1 LSVRALLPDISC
13 LQIERVTVDG
23 DRVVIAVQ
31 AIPAASNCPLCGQP
45 SERIHS
51 RYIRK
56 LGDLPWHGKAV
67 RLELHVRKFFCSSA
81 QCPRHIFA
89 ERLPTVVKP
98 NARTTNRLHEAHC
111 LIALALG
118 GEAGSRLASSLSMR
132 TSPDTLLRRIRNMP
146 LPAHSGVRVLGVDEW
161 AWRRGHRYGTIL
173 CDLERRRLVDLLPE
187 RSAESLRVWLQ
198 QHPEVTIISRDRGD
212 DYIKGARAGAPQAVQ
227 VADRWHLLRNLR
239 DTLMRAIDRH
249 HTPVRQTLETLQT
262 KQNKETLLDEREV
275 IDLEPERETIKSTR
289 AQADS
294 ANRRARRLR
303 RFDEVRRMHGQGVS
317 LRAIAR
323 HLKLERATVRRYVR
337 ADVFPER
344 AQRRRPRQTDRF
356 LNFLKQRWQ
365 EGCRNAAQLAREL
378 EAQGFKGSYHGV
390 RRQLARWRPS
400 RCRAVANEKRGAC
413 LSRRL
418 STRGLAWLLLKA
430 DTDRSSDERA
440 LIQALEDRSPE
451 LKETA
456 ELGRQFSDMVRQR
469 RLEAWDGWL
478 TRARAPNVV
487 KEMRGFADGLL
498 EDEPAVKAALQL
510 PWSNGQVEGQVNRLK
525 TIKRQMYGR
534 ANFELLRRRLLAKC

>member
-1 LSVRALLPDISC
+1 
-13 LQIERVTVDG
+13 
-23 DRVVIAVQ
+23 
-31 AIPAASNCPLCGQP
+31 
-45 SERIHS
+45 
-51 RYIRK
+51 
-56 LGDLPWHGKAV
+56 
-67 RLELHVRKFFCSSA
+67 
-81 QCPRHIFA
+81 
-89 ERLPTVVKP
+89 
-98 NARTTNRLHEAHC
+98 
-111 LIALALG
+111 
-118 GEAGSRLASSLSMR
+118 M
-132 TSPDTLLRRIRNMP
+132 
-146 LPAHSGVRVLGVDEW
+146 
-161 AWRRGHRYGTIL
+161 
-173 CDLERRRLVDLLPE
+173 
-187 RSAESLRVWLQ
+187 
-198 QHPEVTIISRDRGD
+198 
-212 DYIKGARAGAPQAVQ
+212 
-227 VADRWHLLRNLR
+227 
-239 DTLMRAIDRH
+239 
-249 HTPVRQTLETLQT
+249 RQTLENLQT
-262 KQNKETLLDEREV
+262 KQYKETLSDEREV
-275 IDLEPERETIKSTR
+275 TDLESELETIKSTR

-294 ANRRARRLR
+294 ANRRARRLH

-337 ADVFPER
+337 ADAFPER

-378 EAQGFKGSYHGV
+378 KEQGFKGSYHGV

-400 RCRAVANEKRGAC
+400 RCRAVANEKKGAR

-430 DTDRSSDERA
+430 HTDQSSDERA
-440 LIQALEDRSPE
+440 LIQALEERSPE

-456 ELGRQFSDMVRQR
+456 ELGRQFSNMVRQR

-498 EDEPAVKAALQL
+498 EDEAAVKAALHL

-534 ANFELLRRRLLAKC
+534 ANFDLLRRRLLAKC